1 MSKNDDI
8 KRLHEVKVSLTERE
22 YLAMCKLAELEDR
35 KTSDMARVLIRR
47 VMFGILSVA
56 GCECNETKGADQS

>member
-22 YLAMCKLAELEDR
+22 FLALCKVAQIEDR
-35 KTSDMARVLIRR
+35 KASDMGRVLIRR
-47 VMFGILSVA
+47 GMFGILSA
-56 GCECNETKGADQS
+56 LDCDCNETHGEHQS